1 MYPIRKTI
9 GECCLYKI
17 GNATVPWLWL
27 FGHSSIGSEVNLS
40 LQNTGK
46 EKFPFVAVN
55 DFKILFPT
63 ECRGETSGQNI
74 IMYSKGD
81 I

>member
-1 MYPIRKTI
+1 MCPIRKTI
-9 GECCLYKI
+9 CERSFYKL
-17 GNATVPWLWL
+17 GNATAPWLWL
-27 FGHSSIGSEVNLS
+27 FCHSSIGSEVNLS

-55 DFKILFPT
+55 DFKILFPS
-63 ECRGETSGQNI
+63 ECRGETSAHNI
-74 IMYSKGD
+74 VTYSRGD

>member
-9 GECCLYKI
+9 GKCCLYKLRK
-17 GNATVPWLWL
+17 ATAPWLWL
-27 FGHSSIGSEVNLS
+27 IGHLSIVSEVNLS
-40 LQNTGK
+40 FQNTGK

-55 DFKILFPT
+55 DFKILFST
-63 ECRGETSGQNI
+63 ECRGETSGLDVI
-74 IMYSKGD
+74 IYSKGD